1 VRGRFWARAAGAG
14 ALLLLTACEAGP
26 ADVAPQPRAWEWSW
40 DSIAARVGAV
50 RAGRSLK
57 PQSWPGGARAAVL
70 FSFDVDN
77 ETVDLR
83 FGTPSVGGLSQ
94 GQYGA
99 RQGLRRVVELMD
111 RNAIPASFF
120 IPVVSLKLAPGMAD
134 VIRRSGRHEFAV
146 HGWIHEMNTSLPP
159 ETERDLLA
167 RSKAELA
174 ALTGY
179 EPVGYRAPSW
189 NFSPATLGIL
199 RELGFLYD
207 TSLMADD
214 DPYEIVQDGVAT
226 GLVELPV
233 EWILDEAPLVN
244 PLGNAYANPRDL
256 ARVWM
261 DEFDRA
267 YDEGG
272 MFILTT
278 HPHIIGHRSRIVA
291 LELLIEHIR
300 SKEGVW
306 FATHRSAA
314 EYVRDVREAEA
325 GAEAEAFAGEGAGA
339 GTAGTAGG
347 DDAGAR

>member
-1 VRGRFWARAAGAG
+1 VRATGAG
-14 ALLLLTACEAGP
+14 ALLLLTACGAPG
-26 ADVAPQPRAWEWSW
+26 ADSASQPRAWEWSW
-40 DSIAARVGAV
+40 DTITARVAAV

-57 PQSWPGGARAAVL
+57 PASWPGGARVAVL

-83 FGTPSVGGLSQ
+83 FGQPSVGGLSQ

-99 RQGLRRVVELMD
+99 RQGLRRVVDLMD
-111 RNAIPASFF
+111 RNEIPASFF
-120 IPVVSLKLAPGMAD
+120 IPVVSLQLAPDMAD
-134 VIRRSGRHEFAV
+134 RIKRSGRHEFAV

-159 ETERDLLA
+159 ATERELLA
-167 RSKAELA
+167 RSKAELER
-174 ALTGY
+174 LTGY
-179 EPVGYRAPSW
+179 APVGYRAPSW
-189 NFSPATLGIL
+189 NFSAATLGIL

-214 DPYEIVQDGVAT
+214 DPYEIVADGEVT

-261 DEFDRA
+261 DEFEKA
-267 YDEGG
+267 YEEGG

-306 FATHRSAA
+306 FATHRAAA
-314 EYVRDVREAEA
+314 EYVK
-325 GAEAEAFAGEGAGA
+325 GAGAGA
-339 GTAGTAGG
+339 GTLAEAGAGTVGTAGG
-347 DDAGAR
+347 DSAGAR